1 MRTNKAAES
10 IIYVAVV
17 DDDESVCR
25 SFGRLLRIAGFQP
38 VTYSSAEAF
47 LADTKRPQFDCL
59 VLDVQLEGIS
69 GAGAAPETLCLK
81 DCTPSFSS
89 PRMTIPPSSRGGASG
104 CAGYFRKTDP
114 GALVPRSHQPSPSI
128 HPIVIARTQAPN
140 QPGCGPTKTVRKNF
154 SSHASMSINQAAG
167 LGLRTHRHHRRPAD
181 EQQNELKD
189 AIMAT
194 DTKEKAEDQRD
205 NVQKTRN

>member
-69 GAGAAPETLCLK
+69 GLELRQRLSALK
-81 DCTPSFSS
+81 DCTPVVFI
-89 PRMTIPPSSRGGASG
+89 TAHDNPSVRAEAEASG

-114 GALVPRSHQPSPSI
+114 GALVLEAINQAV
-128 HPIVIARTQAPN
+128 HPPNRDSQNQAPN
-140 QPGCGPTKTVRKNF
+140 QPGCGPTK
-154 SSHASMSINQAAG
+154 
-167 LGLRTHRHHRRPAD
+167 P
-181 EQQNELKD
+181 
-189 AIMAT
+189 
-194 DTKEKAEDQRD
+194 
-205 NVQKTRN
+205 